1 MNAPADI
8 GFLLAWA
15 VSVLKATM
23 HWLAEAY
30 EPPLLSAPT
39 AYPNR
44 IARHRQE
51 AESRAPEATCVGCRL
66 VYTDSVHFRNIQ
78 KDAGRSS
85 NSRNPYWVV
94 LVPLGKIRLFRS
106 LRAPS
111 PVPLAFLTTDANTG
125 LWIPFC
131 SPVR

>member
-1 MNAPADI
+1 MNALADI

-85 NSRNPYWVV
+85 NSRNPYRVV
-94 LVPLGKIRLFRS
+94 LVPLGKIPQE
-106 LRAPS
+106 LRNLSESVLLDRKARTGTAPQES
-111 PVPLAFLTTDANTG
+111 SELIVPA
-125 LWIPFC
+125 
-131 SPVR
+131 